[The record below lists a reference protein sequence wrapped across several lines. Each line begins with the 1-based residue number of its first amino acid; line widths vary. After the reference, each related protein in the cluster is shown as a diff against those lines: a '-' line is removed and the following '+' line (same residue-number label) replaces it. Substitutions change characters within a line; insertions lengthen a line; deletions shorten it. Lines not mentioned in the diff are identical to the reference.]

1 MAISL
6 FVLSPCFFF
15 TTVFVPRDV
24 LLAKGKGGEKIA
36 TFRIYFEV
44 VNRLVAASHSRGTK
58 LPCWRANVALRQ
70 DKQKANIILDN
81 CLCLSCPSVTFALQH
96 GGFVPRECLA
106 AKGLFVTP
114 LSGRSVEKMKLLSR
128 VALA

>member
-1 MAISL
+1 MSCL
-6 FVLSPCFFF
+6 RVFF

-24 LLAKGKGGEKIA
+24 LLVKGKGGEKIA

-44 VNRLVAASHSRGTK
+44 VNKLVVASHSRGTK
-58 LPCWRANVALRQ
+58 PPCWRANVALRQ

-81 CLCLSCPSVTFALQH
+81 NCLCLSYPSVTFALQH

>member
-1 MAISL
+1 MSCL
-6 FVLSPCFFF
+6 RVFF

-24 LLAKGKGGEKIA
+24 LLVKGKGGEKIA

-44 VNRLVAASHSRGTK
+44 ANRLVAASHSRGTK
-58 LPCWRANVALRQ
+58 PPCWRANVALRQ

-81 CLCLSCPSVTFALQH
+81 NCLCLSYPSVTFALQH